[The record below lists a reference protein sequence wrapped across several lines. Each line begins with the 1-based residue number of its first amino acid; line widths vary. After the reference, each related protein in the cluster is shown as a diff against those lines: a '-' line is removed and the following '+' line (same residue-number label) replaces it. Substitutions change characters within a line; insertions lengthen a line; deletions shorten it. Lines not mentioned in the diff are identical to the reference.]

1 MQKKKVSFLLR
12 FLGYCVIEI
21 PLFAKENFLN
31 LCIRYG
37 FNYYKIEL
45 DEEAKKMYV
54 TLSATEYKKILTAC
68 RVWEIRTK
76 IISRGGL
83 PNVLLRYRKRWGI
96 AAGLVL
102 SVLLFLA
109 SQSVIWRIDVTG
121 NERLS
126 KERIMD
132 SLLQNGLYIGG
143 RISKIDTDFIE
154 HRIMINDDE
163 VAWISINIVG
173 TVARV
178 EVKEVI
184 DTEIKQESTK
194 PSNLIS
200 KFDAQI
206 VSLEILSGFINV
218 KEGDFVRRGEL
229 LASGI
234 YESEKAPIRYSR
246 ASGKVF
252 GRVTQEFKVEIP
264 LLQVKKVLTGEIITK
279 KKLIFFGKSI
289 KFFINYRNL
298 PTSYDIIN
306 YVYTLNPFSLGEL
319 PISLSVDEYYGYEMV
334 EMEISEDEAIEQ
346 AYDMLRAQID
356 EVLPDVQILKKSL
369 QGEIVDGKYVLK
381 CTVTAICDIAE
392 QVEFEVR

>member
-1 MQKKKVSFLLR
+1 M
-12 FLGYCVIEI
+12 
-21 PLFAKENFLN
+21 
-31 LCIRYG
+31 
-37 FNYYKIEL
+37 
-45 DEEAKKMYV
+45 
-54 TLSATEYKKILTAC
+54 
-68 RVWEIRTK
+68 
-76 IISRGGL
+76 
-83 PNVLLRYRKRWGI
+83 
-96 AAGLVL
+96 

-178 EVKEVI
+178 EVKEDI

-234 YESEKAPIRYSR
+234 YESEKAPSRYSR

>member
-306 YVYTLNPFSLGEL
+306 YVYT
-319 PISLSVDEYYGYEMV
+319 
-334 EMEISEDEAIEQ
+334 
-346 AYDMLRAQID
+346 
-356 EVLPDVQILKKSL
+356 
-369 QGEIVDGKYVLK
+369 
-381 CTVTAICDIAE
+381 
-392 QVEFEVR
+392 